1 MSMLCLHGLFD
12 VLSSDSRND
21 IDVKVMLPLP
31 NLNRSRNRRSSTTL
45 CTKQNVNMC
54 LEKIGGESIDR
65 FPQVTILCAL
75 ASSKEALT
83 LQPLRYWR

>member
-31 NLNRSRNRRSSTTL
+31 NLNRSRNRRPSTTL

-54 LEKIGGESIDR
+54 LDKM
-65 FPQVTILCAL
+65 VVNL
-75 ASSKEALT
+75 LT
-83 LQPLRYWR
+83 DSPRLLFFVLLPRPKKL